1 MPVHLNSIVKNKEKE
16 NNIFLGIIKK
26 DFNNSTNV
34 FISEDKEIII
44 ASKDIL
50 DKNNME
56 IIGKEV
62 ITTKLSKDGAS
73 YEILDVD
80 LELLNENKIT
90 LEFDSKL
97 KESSDS
103 NEYYNVHTVDNNV
116 HFQIE
121 TVNRYKIEDRDIVN
135 KRKDVYISAFPFVL
149 SIFSTMEEV
158 NKALGFIK
166 PIKVK
171 ELDLDVNGYSE
182 EFVGN
187 GDIFGGYIS
196 SIIIGRVV
204 SFSSVNAIIGE
215 ELVPFT
221 LIKVKTSIGI
231 IPVAASKD
239 VFDLSDLE
247 EDKLIVMIANVKADF
262 VK

>member
-1 MPVHLNSIVKNKEKE
+1 MPVHFDSIMKNEEKE
-16 NNIFLGIIKK
+16 NSVFLGIVKK
-26 DFNNSTNV
+26 DLDNPSDV
-34 FISEDKEIII
+34 FINGTKEIII
-44 ASKDIL
+44 ITKDIFNK
-50 DKNNME
+50 DDME

-62 ITTKLSKDGAS
+62 ITTKLSKDEDS

-103 NEYYNVHTVDNNV
+103 NEYYNVHTVDNNI

-121 TVNRYKIEDRDIVN
+121 TVNRYQIEDKDIVN
-135 KRKDVYISAFPFVL
+135 KIKDVYISAFPFVL

-158 NKALGFIK
+158 NKALGFLK

-171 ELDLDVNGYSE
+171 ELNLDVKGYSE

-187 GDIFGGYIS
+187 GDIFVGHIS
-196 SIIIGRVV
+196 SLIIGRVV

-231 IPVAASKD
+231 IPVAASKEA
-239 VFDLSDLE
+239 FDLSNLE
-247 EDKLIVMIANVKADF
+247 EDKLILMIANVKADF

>member
-1 MPVHLNSIVKNKEKE
+1 
-16 NNIFLGIIKK
+16 
-26 DFNNSTNV
+26 
-34 FISEDKEIII
+34 
-44 ASKDIL
+44 
-50 DKNNME
+50 
-56 IIGKEV
+56 
-62 ITTKLSKDGAS
+62 
-73 YEILDVD
+73 
-80 LELLNENKIT
+80 
-90 LEFDSKL
+90 
-97 KESSDS
+97 
-103 NEYYNVHTVDNNV
+103 
-116 HFQIE
+116 
-121 TVNRYKIEDRDIVN
+121 
-135 KRKDVYISAFPFVL
+135 
-149 SIFSTMEEV
+149 MEEV

-171 ELDLDVNGYSE
+171 ELDLEVKGYSE

-239 VFDLSDLE
+239 VFNLSDLE
-247 EDKLIVMIANVKADF
+247 EDKLIVVIANVKADF

>member
-1 MPVHLNSIVKNKEKE
+1 MPVHLNSIIKNKEKE
-16 NNIFLGIIKK
+16 NDIFLGIIKN
-26 DFNNSTNV
+26 DFNNPTDV
-34 FISEDKEIII
+34 FISEDKTIII
-44 ASKDIL
+44 ATKDIFNK
-50 DKNNME
+50 DNME

-62 ITTKLSKDGAS
+62 ITTKLSKDEDS

-97 KESSDS
+97 EESSDS
-103 NEYYNVHTVDNNV
+103 NEYYNVHTIDNDI

-121 TVNRYKIEDRDIVN
+121 TVNRYQIEDKDIVN
-135 KRKDVYISAFPFVL
+135 KRKDVYISAFPLAL
-149 SIFSTMEEV
+149 SIFNNMEEV
-158 NKALGFIK
+158 NKALGFLK

-171 ELDLDVNGYSE
+171 DLDLEVKGYRE
-182 EFVGN
+182 DFVGN
-187 GDIFGGYIS
+187 GDIFVGHVS
-196 SIIIGRVV
+196 SLIIGRVV

-239 VFDLSDLE
+239 VFDLSNLE

>member
-1 MPVHLNSIVKNKEKE
+1 MPVHLNSIIKNKEKE
-16 NNIFLGIIKK
+16 NDIFLNIIKN
-26 DFNNSTNV
+26 DFNNPTNV
-34 FISEDKEIII
+34 FISEDRTIII

-62 ITTKLSKDGAS
+62 ITTKLSKDGDS

-80 LELLNENKIT
+80 LELLNESKIT

-121 TVNRYKIEDRDIVN
+121 TVNRYRIEDRDIVN
-135 KRKDVYISAFPFVL
+135 KRKDVYISAFPFIL

-247 EDKLIVMIANVKADF
+247 EDKLILMIANVKADF

>member
-1 MPVHLNSIVKNKEKE
+1 MPVHLNSIIKNKEKE
-16 NNIFLGIIKK
+16 NDIFLNIIKN
-26 DFNNSTNV
+26 DFNNPTDV
-34 FISEDKEIII
+34 FISEDRTIII

-50 DKNNME
+50 NKNNME
-56 IIGKEV
+56 IIGKVV
-62 ITTKLSKDGAS
+62 ITTKLSKDEDS

-97 KESSDS
+97 EESSDS
-103 NEYYNVHTVDNNV
+103 NEYYNVHTVDNNI

-121 TVNRYKIEDRDIVN
+121 TVNRYQIEDKDIVN
-135 KRKDVYISAFPFVL
+135 KIKDVYISAFPFVL

-158 NKALGFIK
+158 NKALGFLK

>member
-1 MPVHLNSIVKNKEKE
+1 MPVHLNSIIKNKEKE
-16 NNIFLGIIKK
+16 NDIFLNIIKN
-26 DFNNSTNV
+26 DFNNPTDV
-34 FISEDKEIII
+34 FISEDRTIII
-44 ASKDIL
+44 ASKDIFNK
-50 DKNNME
+50 DNME

-62 ITTKLSKDGAS
+62 ITTKLSKDEDS

-90 LEFDSKL
+90 LEFDTKL
-97 KESSDS
+97 EESSDS
-103 NEYYNVHTVDNNV
+103 NEYYNVHTVDNNI

-121 TVNRYKIEDRDIVN
+121 TVNRYQIEDKDIVN
-135 KRKDVYISAFPFVL
+135 KIKDVYISVFPFVL

-158 NKALGFIK
+158 NKALGFLK

-171 ELDLDVNGYSE
+171 ELDLDVKGYSE

-187 GDIFGGYIS
+187 GDIFVGHIS

-247 EDKLIVMIANVKADF
+247 EDKLILMIANVKADF

>member
-1 MPVHLNSIVKNKEKE
+1 MPVHLNSIIKNKEKE
-16 NNIFLGIIKK
+16 NDIFLGIIKN
-26 DFNNSTNV
+26 DFNNPTDV
-34 FISEDKEIII
+34 FISEDKTIII
-44 ASKDIL
+44 ATKDIFNK
-50 DKNNME
+50 DNME

-62 ITTKLSKDGAS
+62 ITTKLSKDGDS

-121 TVNRYKIEDRDIVN
+121 TVNRYRIEDRDIVN
-135 KRKDVYISAFPFVL
+135 KRKDVYISAFPFIL

-187 GDIFGGYIS
+187 GDIFCGYIS

-239 VFDLSDLE
+239 VFDLSNLE

>member
-1 MPVHLNSIVKNKEKE
+1 MPVHLNSIIKNKEKE
-16 NNIFLGIIKK
+16 NDIFLGIIKN
-26 DFNNSTNV
+26 DFNNPTDV
-34 FISEDKEIII
+34 FISEDKTIII
-44 ASKDIL
+44 ATKDIFNK
-50 DKNNME
+50 DNME

-62 ITTKLSKDGAS
+62 ITTKLSKDEDS

-97 KESSDS
+97 EESSDS
-103 NEYYNVHTVDNNV
+103 NEYYNVHTIDNDI

-121 TVNRYKIEDRDIVN
+121 TVNRYQIEDKDIVN
-135 KRKDVYISAFPFVL
+135 KRKDVYISAFPLAL
-149 SIFSTMEEV
+149 SIFSNMEEA
-158 NKALGFIK
+158 NKALGFLK

-171 ELDLDVNGYSE
+171 DLDLEVKGYRE
-182 EFVGN
+182 DFVGN
-187 GDIFGGYIS
+187 GDIFFGHVS
-196 SIIIGRVV
+196 SLIIGRVV

-231 IPVAASKD
+231 IPVVASKD
-239 VFDLSDLE
+239 VFDLSNLE